1 MTFATYP
8 SLMDR
13 VVFIT
18 GGASGI
24 GASFVAQFHAQG
36 AKVAFVDQQA
46 EAGGLLATRFA
57 GAWFRALDVTHAA
70 ALADAIAAAAEALG
84 PVTVLVNNVADDT
97 RHVAADTSAA
107 AWRAGLAV
115 NLDPVFVAST
125 AVYPMMR
132 AAGGGTI
139 INVGSINA
147 LWGPAG
153 MAAYVAAKGAINS
166 LTKGLA
172 REWGGD
178 GIRVNV
184 LSPGWVATDRQLE
197 LWLTPEAEA
206 DWARQVALPGRIEPD
221 DIARAALF
229 LASDESRMMT
239 GQNFV
244 VDAGRT

>member
-1 MTFATYP
+1 
-8 SLMDR
+8 
-13 VVFIT
+13 
-18 GGASGI
+18 
-24 GASFVAQFHAQG
+24 
-36 AKVAFVDQQA
+36 
-46 EAGGLLATRFA
+46 
-57 GAWFRALDVTHAA
+57 
-70 ALADAIAAAAEALG
+70 
-84 PVTVLVNNVADDT
+84 
-97 RHVAADTSAA
+97 
-107 AWRAGLAV
+107 
-115 NLDPVFVAST
+115 
-125 AVYPMMR
+125 
-132 AAGGGTI
+132 
-139 INVGSINA
+139 
-147 LWGPAG
+147 